1 MIIRPIQSKDNI
13 AIAKII
19 RDTLMEFDAAKPGTV
34 YFDPTT
40 DHLFELFQQP
50 KAHYFVVENEG
61 VVLGGGGIY
70 PTADLPSDT
79 CELVKMYLHPNARGK
94 GCGKKLIEQCM
105 LTAKENGFNSIYL
118 ETMPELRQALN
129 VYEKFG
135 FKYLSEPLGNTGHFG
150 CGLWMSKEL

>member
-1 MIIRPIQSKDNI
+1 
-13 AIAKII
+13 
-19 RDTLMEFDAAKPGTV
+19 
-34 YFDPTT
+34 
-40 DHLFELFQQP
+40 
-50 KAHYFVVENEG
+50 
-61 VVLGGGGIY
+61 
-70 PTADLPSDT
+70 
-79 CELVKMYLHPNARGK
+79 
-94 GCGKKLIEQCM
+94 M